1 MGSLSWAALCLG
13 VLILSQVTPGP
24 FCSQLNLL
32 ASVHPQEPIGPSRPC
47 QDPSELL
54 SNDVQFSVGFPVF
67 CRTLKMMVM
76 GVAAA
81 AKAE

>member
-13 VLILSQVTPGP
+13 VLILSQVTPGL
-24 FCSQLNLL
+24 FCSQLSLL
-32 ASVHPQEPIGPSRPC
+32 ASVHPQKPIGPSRPC

-54 SNDVQFSVGFPVF
+54 SDAVQFSVGLPVF

-76 GVAAA
+76 GMAAA